1 MTLSSIPPRATNSF
15 AVGRDP
21 ATGSQ
26 RNAVRLI
33 TRWDLDKTY
42 LYTEFDTVRDL
53 VRTAI
58 ESPEQKRD
66 VPGAALLLREL
77 AKDDVRVHI
86 VSGSPRQLGGRLA
99 RKLSLDGVRYD
110 KLTLKP
116 NLSNLLRF
124 RFRAVHDQLGYKL
137 PELLNARLDD
147 QERAPVAQEV
157 LVGDDAEADALVY
170 SLYADLCAG
179 HVDVEQL
186 SRVLSATRVYSDR
199 RRECL
204 RIVPRIAQKS
214 VVSRI
219 LIHLDRQSPPSK
231 FWVYGKRLVPFYN
244 YLQAAFVLAEDRFLS
259 GDSVLRL
266 AREFIDKHHFD
277 VDSLARSYLDLMR
290 RGHAAG
296 GIVPIL
302 LGALDPSD
310 TALREFVERIQGYT
324 TQPPTLVEMEP
335 RPLDYVSLAYE
346 YRGLRRRRRN
356 R

>member
-1 MTLSSIPPRATNSF
+1 MPFSSIPP
-15 AVGRDP
+15 
-21 ATGSQ
+21 SQ
-26 RNAVRLI
+26 KSGVRLI

-42 LYTEFDTVRDL
+42 LYTEFDTMRDL
-53 VRTAI
+53 VRTAM

-66 VPGAALLLREL
+66 VPGAALLLKEL
-77 AKDDVRVHI
+77 AKDNVRVHI
-86 VSGSPRQLGGRLA
+86 VSGSPRQMGKRLA

-110 KLTLKP
+110 QLTLKP
-116 NLSNLLRF
+116 NLSNLLRL
-124 RFRAVHDQLGYKL
+124 RFRALHDQVGYKL
-137 PELLNARLDD
+137 PELLSARLDD

-186 SRVLSATRVYSDR
+186 SRVLGAMRVYNDR

-204 RIVPRIAQKS
+204 RIVPRITQKS

-244 YLQAAFVLAEDRFLS
+244 YLQAAYVLAEDRFL
-259 GDSVLRL
+259 GGEAVLGL

-277 VDSLARSYLDLMR
+277 IESLARSYLDLMR
-290 RGHAAG
+290 RGHVAG

-302 LGALDPSD
+302 DRALGPDAE
-310 TALREFVERIQGYT
+310 LRELVERIQGYT
-324 TQPPTLVEMEP
+324 AAPPPLVEMEP

-346 YRGLRRRRRN
+346 YRGLQRRRRN
-356 R
+356 H